1 MSSDFSRCLS
11 LLRQEKGISQRAAAK
26 DLGISQ
32 ALLSHYENGV
42 REPGLAFVTKACNY
56 YNVSADFLLGRTL
69 SRDGTTI
76 AAEELYDYSTEKDN
90 VLHGSIMATLNKKL
104 LVNSIGVLF
113 DLLGKTGRKEA
124 INAAADYLGTAVYKM
139 FRHLYRADG
148 SKNEDFFSV
157 PARQFMAG
165 VATADMICTEAQY
178 VDALAAH
185 VKEKGNF
192 PPMHNDALMENY
204 PGLYQSLLQIIHK
217 TAGWRFRTRSRARHP
232 GRAACLPGTPGGAT
246 GTMPLNGR
254 GGRSRDTQ
262 SIAPMSID
270 AFTSSE
276 VYFFDRPEQNP

>member
-124 INAAADYLGTAVYKM
+124 INAAANYL
-139 FRHLYRADG
+139 ADG

-204 PGLYQSLLQIIHK
+204 PGLYQSLLQIIHN
-217 TAGWRFRTRSRARHP
+217 
-232 GRAACLPGTPGGAT
+232 T
-246 GTMPLNGR
+246 GERVNRRME
-254 GGRSRDTQ
+254 
-262 SIAPMSID
+262 I
-270 AFTSSE
+270 
-276 VYFFDRPEQNP
+276 QNQK

>member
-26 DLGISQ
+26 ELGISQ

-42 REPGLAFVTKACNY
+42 REPELAFVTKACNY

-76 AAEELYDYSTEKDN
+76 AAGELYDYSTEKDN

-113 DLLGKTGRKEA
+113 DLLGKTGKKEA
-124 INAAADYLGTAVYKM
+124 ITAAADYLGTAIYKM

-148 SKNEDFFSV
+148 TKNEDFFSV

-165 VATADMICTEAQY
+165 VPTADMICTEAQY

-185 VKEKGNF
+185 AKEKGNF
-192 PPMHNDALMENY
+192 PMHNDALMESY
-204 PGLYQSLLQIIHK
+204 PGLYQSLLQIIHN
-217 TAGWRFRTRSRARHP
+217 
-232 GRAACLPGTPGGAT
+232 T
-246 GTMPLNGR
+246 GERVNRRME
-254 GGRSRDTQ
+254 
-262 SIAPMSID
+262 I
-270 AFTSSE
+270 
-276 VYFFDRPEQNP
+276 QNQK

>member
-1 MSSDFSRCLS
+1 MASTTEFSRTLS
-11 LLRQEKGISQRAAAK
+11 LLRQERGVSQRTAAG

-32 ALLSHYENGV
+32 ALLSHYENGI
-42 REPGLAFVTKACNY
+42 REPGLNFVVKACDF

-76 AAEELYDYSTEKDN
+76 LDADTLYDASTERDN
-90 VLHGSIMATLNKKL
+90 VLKGSVLATLSKKL

-204 PGLYQSLLQIIHK
+204 PGLYQSLLQIIHN
-217 TAGWRFRTRSRARHP
+217 
-232 GRAACLPGTPGGAT
+232 T
-246 GTMPLNGR
+246 GERVNRRME
-254 GGRSRDTQ
+254 
-262 SIAPMSID
+262 I
-270 AFTSSE
+270 
-276 VYFFDRPEQNP
+276 QNQK